1 MDKMKN
7 SEIKALTIEELTEK
21 IGTEEDSL
29 QKLKFAQAISPIE
42 NPMKIRDSRRFIAR
56 LKTELRAKQLAN

>member
-7 SEIKALTIEELTEK
+7 SEIKALTAEELSEK
-21 IGTEEDSL
+21 IKTESDSL

-42 NPMKIRDSRRFIAR
+42 NPMKIRESRRLIAR
-56 LKTELRAKQLAN
+56 MKTELRAKQLAN

>member
-1 MDKMKN
+1 MKN
-7 SEIKALTIEELTEK
+7 SEIRNLTIEELAEK
-21 IGTEEDSL
+21 IQTESDSL

-42 NPMKIRDSRRFIAR
+42 NPMKIKESRRFIAK

>member
-1 MDKMKN
+1 MKN

>member
-7 SEIKALTIEELTEK
+7 SEIKALTQEELSEK
-21 IGTEEDSL
+21 IRTESDSL

-42 NPMKIRDSRRFIAR
+42 NPMKIKESRRLIAR
-56 LKTELRAKQLAN
+56 MKTELRAKQLAN

>member
-7 SEIKALTIEELTEK
+7 SEIKALSIEELTEK

>member
-7 SEIKALTIEELTEK
+7 SEIKALTVEELSEK
-21 IGTEEDSL
+21 INTETDGL

-42 NPMKIRDSRRFIAR
+42 NPMKIRESRRFIAK

>member
-1 MDKMKN
+1 MKN

-42 NPMKIRDSRRFIAR
+42 NPMKIKDSRRFIAR